1 MFNKLKEKTVEE
13 LILYIEDLEDENQE
27 LSQEKEDILSELM
40 EAKERIEYL
49 ERDLDNMKE
58 SRDEVKDDLDELKSK
73 FEDLEEENSNLYERS
88 ELLDCLENWREII
101 ADRNDDRST
110 EIYDRLC
117 DLIKSF
123 NEYPL
128 EMARLY
134 RENPSE
140 ELDKVLDEKILE
152 ALRCKGAALLNR
164 FGLSST

>member
-1 MFNKLKEKTVEE
+1 MTNKLEEKTVEE

-49 ERDLDNMKE
+49 ERDLDN
-58 SRDEVKDDLDELKSK
+58 LKSK
-73 FEDLEEENSNLYERS
+73 FEDIEEENSNLYERA

-101 ADRNDDRST
+101 ADRNDGRST

-134 RENPSE
+134 REKPSE

-152 ALRCKGAALLNR
+152 ALKCKGAALLNR
-164 FGLSST
+164 FGL

>member
-27 LSQEKEDILSELM
+27 LSQEKEYLLYDLTESKELADSF
-40 EAKERIEYL
+40 EN
-49 ERDLDNMKE
+49 DLDNMKD
-58 SRDEVKDDLDELKSK
+58 SRQEIKDELDDITSK
-73 FEDLEEENSNLYERS
+73 FEDLEEENKNLLERI

-101 ADRNDDRST
+101 ADRNDTRST
-110 EIYDRLC
+110 QIYNRLC

>member
-1 MFNKLKEKTVEE
+1 MTNKLEEKKVEE
-13 LILYIEDLEDENQE
+13 LILYIEGLEDENQE
-27 LSQEKEDILSELM
+27 LNQTKEDYLSELL

-49 ERDLDNMKE
+49 ERDLDN
-58 SRDEVKDDLDELKSK
+58 LKSK
-73 FEDLEEENSNLYERS
+73 FEDLEEENSNLYERA

-101 ADRNDDRST
+101 ADRNDGRST

-134 RENPSE
+134 RENPRE

-152 ALRCKGAALLNR
+152 APRCKGAALLNR

>member
-1 MFNKLKEKTVEE
+1 MTNKLEEKKVEE
-13 LILYIEDLEDENQE
+13 LILYIEGLEDENQE
-27 LSQEKEDILSELM
+27 LNQTKEDYLSELL

-49 ERDLDNMKE
+49 ERDLDN
-58 SRDEVKDDLDELKSK
+58 LKSK

-101 ADRNDDRST
+101 ADRNDGRST

-134 RENPSE
+134 RENPRE